1 MAYLETD
8 YPRLYRRI
16 MDSKDAP
23 IDELKMRPE
32 TLEAIKQTEF
42 DTVFSVACIPSCFH
56 ESIPFMQG
64 DRRQEIIDACRVWAN
79 EWDKKNGGVEDLYG
93 K

>member
-1 MAYLETD
+1 
-8 YPRLYRRI
+8 
-16 MDSKDAP
+16 
-23 IDELKMRPE
+23 
-32 TLEAIKQTEF
+32 
-42 DTVFSVACIPSCFH
+42 TVFSVACIPSSFH